1 MKTKHE
7 LEKDLLSYGLR
18 PAIALL
24 AFYFIMILYTLSLT
38 TFFGEII
45 SRELHNAL
53 LVNIF
58 LAVIPLLLTFCIV
71 FLVVKGSPKI
81 FIFLVGLIW
90 LLFFPNAFYMITD
103 LIHSQKYSFYDNI
116 GYAQTW
122 IPWAGLCQLFMS
134 AFIGCGCGFL
144 SLFMLQKT
152 ISIYSK
158 KWLGWLFSVIVLLL
172 SGIAIF
178 LGRVLRFNSWNLFTH
193 PTLLFTTLR
202 DSISS
207 FSIIFILLFAGFFVC
222 MYCVVYTFLPKL
234 PTEEKQSQKDDN
246 QEVSTT

>member
-1 MKTKHE
+1 
-7 LEKDLLSYGLR
+7 
-18 PAIALL
+18 
-24 AFYFIMILYTLSLT
+24 MILYTLSLT

-45 SRELHNAL
+45 SKELHNAL
-53 LVNIF
+53 LVNIL

-71 FLVVKGSPKI
+71 FLILKKAPKI
-81 FIFLVGLIW
+81 IIFLVGFIW
-90 LLFFPNAFYMITD
+90 LLFFPNTFYMITD

-152 ISIYSK
+152 ISIYNK
-158 KWLGWLFSVIVLLL
+158 KWLGWLFSFLILSL

-193 PTLLFTTLR
+193 PTLLFATLR

-207 FSIIFILLFAGFFVC
+207 FSIVFIFLFAFFFVC
-222 MYCVVYTFLPKL
+222 MYLVVYTFLPKL
-234 PTEEKQSQKDDN
+234 PTQPEAEAK
-246 QEVSTT
+246 E